1 VKLRLIAVLAVWGVA
16 SLCPGPARAIL
27 SIDINASG
35 GRRMPVALPAFVVV
49 SGDPALAKAV
59 PKIIAGDL
67 AMTSIFDVIG
77 EEAYLERVLPTHF
90 QRGGA
95 PLAFPSW
102 KLIGAE
108 AIVIGKAEVRRD
120 PIKGDEIVLEM
131 RLYDATMGTLMVGK
145 RYTGPLKRV
154 RMMGHKFANE
164 ILKSFTGV
172 QGVFD
177 TDIAFTAHPGR
188 GAGDKG
194 KEVFLI
200 GIDGDDLRKVTDN
213 KSFNLFPRWAPDG
226 QRLAF
231 TSYRTGLPLIYV
243 RNLQDGKEV
252 MAVKFGSSKT
262 PGCFAPTGDTLYF
275 SASASGDS
283 DIYAMNLATGIMT
296 REVGGGGIDVSPSV
310 SPDGKRM
317 AFVSDRGGS
326 PQVYVKDIG
335 GGSET
340 RISHAGSYSTSPS
353 WSPQGD
359 VIAYTSLSGGRYSIY
374 TVKPD
379 GSDQRMLASGSGDC
393 LDPCFS
399 PDGRYVVY
407 SFQKKD
413 YSELKIISL
422 DGRFERKLFSGL
434 TGIGSPAWSPRR

>member
-1 VKLRLIAVLAVWGVA
+1 MAVFLISAFF
-16 SLCPGPARAIL
+16 PGPARAIL

-49 SGDPALAKAV
+49 SGDQALGKTL
-59 PKIIAGDL
+59 PKIIANDL

-77 EEAYLERVLPTHF
+77 SEAYLERVLPTHF

-108 AIVIGKAEVRRD
+108 AIVIGKAEVR
-120 PIKGDEIVLEM
+120 GDQVMLEM
-131 RLYDATMGTLMVGK
+131 RLYDATMGSLMIGK
-145 RYTGPLKRV
+145 RYSGPARRV
-154 RMMGHKFANE
+154 RMMAHKFANE
-164 ILKSFTGV
+164 VLNAFTGV
-172 QGVFD
+172 RGVFD

-188 GAGDKG
+188 GADAKG
-194 KEVFLI
+194 KEIYLI
-200 GIDGDDLRKVTDN
+200 GLDGEDLRKVTDN

-231 TSYRTGLPLIYV
+231 TSYRTGLPLIYI
-243 RNLQDGKEV
+243 RNLQDGKEL

-262 PGCFAPTGDTLYF
+262 PGCFSPAGDILYF

-283 DIYAMNLATGIMT
+283 DIYSMTLSTGTMA

-317 AFVSDRGGS
+317 AFVSDRSGS

-335 GGSET
+335 GSSEM

-353 WSPQGD
+353 WSPKGD
-359 VIAYTSLSGGRYSIY
+359 AIAFTSLSGGRYSIY

-379 GSDQRMLASGSGDC
+379 GSDQKLLVSGSGDC
-393 LDPCFS
+393 FDPCFS

-413 YSELKIISL
+413 YSELKIVSI

-434 TGIGSPAWSPRR
+434 SGIGSPSWSSRR

>member
-1 VKLRLIAVLAVWGVA
+1 MKLRLAAALVA
-16 SLCPGPARAIL
+16 LVVMTAFAGPARAIL

-35 GRRMPVALPAFVVV
+35 GRRMPVAIPPFVVA
-49 SGDPALAKAV
+49 SGDPALGKV
-59 PKIIAGDL
+59 LPKVISGDL

-77 EEAYLERVLPTHF
+77 SEAYLERVLPTHF
-90 QRGGA
+90 ERGGA

-108 AIVIGKAEVRRD
+108 AIVIGKVDVR
-120 PIKGDEIVLEM
+120 GDQVTLEM
-131 RLYDATMGTLMVGK
+131 RLYDATLGTLMIGK
-145 RYTGPLKRV
+145 RYTGPVRRI

-164 ILKSFTGV
+164 VLNAFTGV
-172 QGVFD
+172 RGVFD
-177 TDIAFTAHPGR
+177 TDIAFSAHPGR
-188 GAGDKG
+188 GSADKG
-194 KEVFLI
+194 KEIYLI
-200 GIDGDDLRKVTDN
+200 GIDGEDLRKVTDN
-213 KSFNLFPRWAPDG
+213 KSFNLFPRWASDG

-231 TSYRTGLPLIYV
+231 TSYRSGLPLIYI
-243 RNLQDGKEV
+243 RNLMDGRE
-252 MAVKFGSSKT
+252 MTAVKFGSSKT
-262 PGCFAPTGDTLYF
+262 PGCFSPAGDILYF

-283 DIYAMNLATGIMT
+283 DIYSMNLATGTMN

-335 GGSET
+335 GGAET
-340 RISHAGSYSTSPS
+340 RVSHVGSYSTSPS
-353 WSPQGD
+353 WSAQGNL
-359 VIAYTSLSGGRYSIY
+359 IAFTSLSGGRYSIY
-374 TVKPD
+374 TVRPD
-379 GSDQRMLASGSGDC
+379 GSDQKLLASGSGDC

-413 YSELKIISL
+413 YSDLKIISL
-422 DGRFERKLFSGL
+422 DGRYERKLFSGL
-434 TGIGSPAWSPRR
+434 TGIGSPSWSPRR

>member
-1 VKLRLIAVLAVWGVA
+1 LKVRGVA
-16 SLCPGPARAIL
+16 ALALLLITTMFPGAANAIL

-49 SGDPALAKAV
+49 SGDAALGKSL
-59 PKIIAGDL
+59 PKVIATDL

-77 EEAYLERVLPTHF
+77 TEAYLERVLPTHF
-90 QRGGA
+90 ERGGA
-95 PLAFPSW
+95 PLNFPSW
-102 KLIGAE
+102 KLVGAE
-108 AIVIGKAEVRRD
+108 AIVIGKIEV
-120 PIKGDEIVLEM
+120 KGDQVMLEM
-131 RLYDATMGTLMVGK
+131 RLYDATLGSLMIGK
-145 RYTGPLKRV
+145 RYTGPLRRI

-164 ILKSFTGV
+164 VLKAFTGV

-188 GAGDKG
+188 GAADKG

-200 GIDGDDLRKVTDN
+200 GVDGEDLRKVTDN

-231 TSYRTGLPLIYV
+231 TSYRSGLPLIYV
-243 RNLQDGKEV
+243 KNLQDGKEV
-252 MAVKFGSSKT
+252 MAVKYGSSKT
-262 PGCFAPTGDTLYF
+262 PGCFTPAGDVLLF

-283 DIYAMNLATGIMT
+283 DIYSMNLATGAMVK
-296 REVGGGGIDVSPSV
+296 EVGGGGIDVSPSL

-326 PQVYVKDIG
+326 PQVYVKEV
-335 GGSET
+335 GGSVET
-340 RISHAGSYSTSPS
+340 RVSHAGGYSTSPS
-353 WSPQGD
+353 WSPAGD
-359 VIAYTSLSGGRYSIY
+359 VIAFTSLGGGRYSIY
-374 TVKPD
+374 TVKSD
-379 GSDQRMLASGSGDC
+379 GSDQKLLASGSGDC

-434 TGIGSPAWSPRR
+434 SGIGSPAWSPRR